1 MPTCYRHPRVETGV
15 SCSNCGKHICPD
27 CMTPTPVGMR
37 CPDCAKQRTKTRTM
51 ASLTSDPTLTYV
63 LIAINVLMFIG
74 ESASGSSFTGG
85 PGGNVTSNLAL
96 NGPTV
101 ADGQWYRLLTS
112 GFLHAGLFH
121 IAFNMYAL
129 LWLGRMLEPSLGHVR
144 FGALYLAS
152 LVCGAFGVILLSPDV
167 NTVGASGAIFGLFG
181 AVIALAR
188 SRGID
193 LRQTGLVPILVL
205 NLGITFVIPGISIG
219 GHLGG
224 LVGGFVFA
232 TVIEQ
237 LSGRR
242 VHEYAVGAIT
252 LALTAVVAVGAVA
265 LASSQSPGF

>member
-15 SCSNCGKHICPD
+15 SCSNCGKYICPD

-37 CPDCAKQRTKTRTM
+37 CPDCARQKTKTRTM
-51 ASLTSDPTLTYV
+51 SSLHADPTLTYV
-63 LIAINVLMFIG
+63 LIAVNVLMFIG
-74 ESASGSSFTGG
+74 ESAGGSSFTGG
-85 PGGNVTSNLAL
+85 AGGGVTSSLAL
-96 NGPTV
+96 NGGAV
-101 ADGQWYRLLTS
+101 ADGQWYRLITG

-129 LWLGRMLEPSLGHVR
+129 LWLGRMLEPTLGHVR

-152 LVCGAFGVILLSPDV
+152 LVAGSFGVILLDPTV

-181 AVIALAR
+181 AVVALAR

-193 LRQTGLVPILVL
+193 LRQTGLIPVLVL
-205 NLGITFVIPGISIG
+205 NLAITFLIPGISIG

-232 TVIEQ
+232 YLIET
-237 LSGRR
+237 LSARR
-242 VHEYAVGAIT
+242 LNEYVVGGIT
-252 LALTAVVAVGAVA
+252 LGLTVLLAVGAVA
-265 LASSQSPGF
+265 LAGAQTGL

>member
-15 SCSNCGKHICPD
+15 SCSNCGKYICPD

-37 CPDCAKQRTKTRTM
+37 CPDCARQKTKTRTM
-51 ASLTSDPTLTYV
+51 SSLHADPTLTYV

-74 ESASGSSFTGG
+74 ESAGGSSFTGG
-85 PGGNVTSNLAL
+85 AGGGVTSSLAL
-96 NGPTV
+96 NGLAV
-101 ADGQWYRLLTS
+101 ADGQWYRLITG

-129 LWLGRMLEPSLGHVR
+129 LWLGRMLEPTLGHVR

-152 LVCGAFGVILLSPDV
+152 LVAGSFGVILLDPTA

-181 AVIALAR
+181 AVVALAR

-193 LRQTGLVPILVL
+193 LRQTGLIPVLVL
-205 NLGITFVIPGISIG
+205 NLAITFLIPGISIG

-232 TVIEQ
+232 YLIET
-237 LSGRR
+237 LSARR
-242 VHEYAVGAIT
+242 LNEYVVGGIT
-252 LALTAVVAVGAVA
+252 LGLTVLLAVGAVA
-265 LASSQSPGF
+265 LAGAQTGL